1 MEGDKIQN
9 TKSQPEVNVP
19 DMTDIDEVRKA
30 VIAGEILNR
39 KY

>member
-1 MEGDKIQN
+1 MENEN
-9 TKSQPEVNVP
+9 TYNISTPIP
-19 DMTDIDEVRKA
+19 DMTDMEEVRKA